1 MKSIRQILALLVL
14 PASLFAQD
22 AQPDTLATDNG
33 PGEEPALVEDAPPPT
48 PLVRTWYA
56 IEPLTA
62 VLGLAP
68 NLQVERMV
76 GGTFSVA
83 ASGYWGVS
91 DVNRGW
97 ELAVRHH
104 FQPGLAGAF
113 IGAFIRGFESEVDFE
128 LPENNVDRT
137 FTLRQEGVSAGFHG
151 GRTKVF
157 PSGFSIGWN
166 AGLGWPWV
174 HQEWVGAKPA
184 ENDRMIRNFS
194 MVGAVIEAG
203 LWMGFA
209 Y

>member
-1 MKSIRQILALLVL
+1 MKHFRRILALLVL
-14 PASLFAQD
+14 PASLLAQD
-22 AQPDTLATDNG
+22 AQTDTLATVDD
-33 PGEEPALVEDAPPPT
+33 PADEAPLVEDAPPPAR
-48 PLVRTWYA
+48 LVRTWYA
-56 IEPLTA
+56 IDPLTA
-62 VLGLAP
+62 ILGVAP

-83 ASGYWGVS
+83 GSAYWGVTS
-91 DVNRGW
+91 VNRGW
-97 ELAVRHH
+97 EIALRHH

-113 IGAFIRGFESEVDFE
+113 IGPFVRGFESEAIIE

-184 ENDRMIRNFS
+184 ENDRMIRNFT